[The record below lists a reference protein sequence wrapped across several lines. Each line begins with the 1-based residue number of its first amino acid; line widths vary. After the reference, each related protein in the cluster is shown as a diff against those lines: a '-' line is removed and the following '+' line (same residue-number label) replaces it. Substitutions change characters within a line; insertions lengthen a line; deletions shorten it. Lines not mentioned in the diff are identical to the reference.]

1 MSDLPQPRQPY
12 RDAVVVHGV
21 LSVLIVVVAALS
33 GGDLRKAAFVAAA
46 YFVVATAWTWARFRQ
61 RERRA
66 ERQAPGGGR
75 G

>member
-1 MSDLPQPRQPY
+1 MSDLPPPKQPY

-21 LSVLIVVVAALS
+21 LSALIVLVAALS
-33 GGDLRKAAFVAAA
+33 GGELGKAVLVAVA
-46 YFVVATAWTWARFRQ
+46 YFVVATAWTWGRFRQ